1 MLSFKRSV
9 ICRGGGGG
17 GGGAMG
23 NHSFMGL
30 YHTRVRLLYTMSH
43 SQFPMHKSLGTCQLY
58 IMSSSQVHMSS

>member
-1 MLSFKRSV
+1 
-9 ICRGGGGG
+9 
-17 GGGAMG
+17 MG

-43 SQFPMHKSLGTCQLY
+43 SQFPMHKSLGTWQLY